1 MWGTR
6 GTKIVPRCKID
17 LRQPDNFLSFLTSLY
32 NAQDFPFGEKV
43 LKLSSGE
50 VVQTPNVIRMSVN
63 ERIINQY
70 LQYYEE
76 SRTDK

>member
-1 MWGTR
+1 MCLC
-6 GTKIVPRCKID
+6 VD
-17 LRQPDNFLSFLTSLY
+17 QFEANLLSLPSLHRPY
-32 NAQDFPFGEKV
+32 IAQDFPFGEKV

>member
-1 MWGTR
+1 M
-6 GTKIVPRCKID
+6 
-17 LRQPDNFLSFLTSLY
+17 SFLTSPFI
-32 NAQDFPFGEKV
+32 AQDFPFGEKV